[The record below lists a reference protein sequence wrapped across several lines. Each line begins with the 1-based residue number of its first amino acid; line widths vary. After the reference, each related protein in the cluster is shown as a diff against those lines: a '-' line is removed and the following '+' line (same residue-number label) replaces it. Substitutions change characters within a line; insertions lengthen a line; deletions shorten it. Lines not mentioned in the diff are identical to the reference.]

1 MAITRQAMMV
11 SYVDS
16 FWPLFVACLAVMPL
30 VLFLR
35 RPSQIVRS
43 WAPVVHFSGDKLTLA
58 RAADSLPENT
68 GQTGEGTRR

>member
-16 FWPLFVACLAVMPL
+16 FWLLFVACLAVMPL

-35 RPSQIVRS
+35 RRQPDRPILGAGRPFRRGQIDAGPGR
-43 WAPVVHFSGDKLTLA
+43 
-58 RAADSLPENT
+58 
-68 GQTGEGTRR
+68 